1 MLLFLALACAQQA
14 DGPGPPEQGT
24 PSTSAPTIEAE
35 PEPAQP
41 DPSATAGA
49 SSESGR
55 TMNPA
60 PRVPTG
66 PPPKLDRTTST
77 VELEKIIFDTFG
89 SGGLPLTR
97 ATDRV
102 IETLRDAIHP
112 IYLPKYESAQG
123 GDWLDDRD
131 LVIGYDSESGAYA
144 YPIKILNFHEIVNDV
159 IDGVDVLVSYC
170 PLCASA
176 VVYDRELDGQILLF
190 GNTSALYESDM
201 VMYDHETGSYWF
213 QVVGEAIVGPL
224 TGKRLKM
231 LPSMTV
237 TWGQWKGL
245 HPNTRVLSARLGLLG
260 GSSGNPY
267 LGDPFVGYGRMV
279 TQGRFAFPVTEEKLD
294 DRLPAGERF
303 FAVEVDGSH
312 KGYPL
317 SGDSDWVLNDTVGG
331 EGIVVVR
338 RSVGPTASAFRSTLD
353 GRELTFQLSD
363 GVLEDVETLSRWNG
377 AGLAVSG
384 PMKGSRLDQV
394 PSRTSFW
401 FSLVASL
408 PDVELWRPE

>member
-1 MLLFLALACAQQA
+1 
-14 DGPGPPEQGT
+14 
-24 PSTSAPTIEAE
+24 
-35 PEPAQP
+35 
-41 DPSATAGA
+41 
-49 SSESGR
+49 
-55 TMNPA
+55 
-60 PRVPTG
+60 
-66 PPPKLDRTTST
+66 
-77 VELEKIIFDTFG
+77 
-89 SGGLPLTR
+89 
-97 ATDRV
+97 
-102 IETLRDAIHP
+102 
-112 IYLPKYESAQG
+112 
-123 GDWLDDRD
+123 
-131 LVIGYDSESGAYA
+131 
-144 YPIKILNFHEIVNDV
+144 
-159 IDGVDVLVSYC
+159 
-170 PLCASA
+170 
-176 VVYDRELDGQILLF
+176 
-190 GNTSALYESDM
+190 
-201 VMYDHETGSYWF
+201 
-213 QVVGEAIVGPL
+213 
-224 TGKRLKM
+224 
-231 LPSMTV
+231 
-237 TWGQWKGL
+237 
-245 HPNTRVLSARLGLLG
+245 
-260 GSSGNPY
+260 
-267 LGDPFVGYGRMV
+267 MV

-294 DRLPAGERF
+294 DRLPAGERV